1 MDPLLVVFK
10 HSCLHMNIYGLED
23 VAILQCVS
31 KDINKEIDDI
41 YKDEK
46 RKTKLLEKSCQNL
59 GYVSNTSLRNDTVLN
74 RDVYIKYMIQLTRY
88 YNHPNVATCNI
99 VLTDFVSFLE
109 DFTRTNAF
117 KVFTNFKSIS
127 LEKQINTMNELL
139 CFTYENKNTATKILA
154 IYLLYYFI
162 SKLYKKNNKTFVKDR
177 KQCILGSVKFR
188 NTCTSKSN
196 QIVLQCKNE
205 ITLFPYRFI
214 DKLIRLLQETT
225 RNLVN
230 INI

>member
-1 MDPLLVVFK
+1 
-10 HSCLHMNIYGLED
+10 MNIYGLED
-23 VAILQCVS
+23 IAVLNCVS
-31 KDINKEIDDI
+31 KDISNEITDI
-41 YKDEK
+41 YKDEE

-59 GYVSNTSLRNDTVLN
+59 GYVSDTSLKSDTVLN
-74 RDVYIKYMIQLTRY
+74 RDVYIKYMVQLTRY
-88 YNHPNVATCNI
+88 YSSKLTCDI
-99 VLTDFVSFLE
+99 VVHTDFVSFLE
-109 DFTRTNAF
+109 DFTRTNAI

-139 CFTYENKNTATKILA
+139 CFTYDNKNMATKILA
-154 IYLLYYFI
+154 VYLLYYFI

-196 QIVLQCKNE
+196 QIVLQCKDE

>member
-23 VAILQCVS
+23 IANLKCVS
-31 KDINKEIDDI
+31 KSISTELNDI
-41 YKDEK
+41 YKDED
-46 RKTKLLEKSCQNL
+46 RKTKLIEKTCQNM
-59 GYVSNTSLRNDTVLN
+59 GYVSKTSLQSNTVLN
-74 RDVYIKYMIQLTRY
+74 RDVYIKYMVQLTRY
-88 YNHPNVATCNI
+88 YKHPNVVTCNI
-99 VLTDFVSFLE
+99 VHTDFVSFLE
-109 DFTRTNAF
+109 DFTRTNAI

-127 LEKQINTMNELL
+127 FEEQKNTINELL
-139 CFTYENKNTATKILA
+139 CFTYENKNMATKILA

-162 SKLYKKNNKTFVKDR
+162 SKLYKRNKNTYVKDR
-177 KQCILGSVKFR
+177 KQCILGSAKFR

-196 QIVLQCKNE
+196 QIILQCKDE

-214 DKLIRLLQETT
+214 DRLIRLLQETT

-230 INI
+230 VNL